1 MSRVVRIQ
9 HDAAETALTYGPTIS
24 EGIRTMHALLQKQK
38 RCAFD
43 LEAIRAV
50 FREELED
57 LRGY

>member
-9 HDAAETALTYGPTIS
+9 IDAAEIALTYGPTIS

-43 LEAIRAV
+43 AEAIRSV
-50 FREELED
+50 VREELES
-57 LRGY
+57 LQGY